1 MSPEQPT
8 ALILDD
14 DPSHLKIYSW
24 IVERAGYK
32 CLTVLVRSSAVD
44 LPPTQPLDVVI
55 MDYRYS
61 SSLTAADIM
70 RSVKGA
76 FPGAPVIVLSELFD
90 LPADMSKDATA
101 FVRKGD
107 PQQLVN
113 KLNELRDTGQI
124 QERY

>member
-1 MSPEQPT
+1 MSLQMPT

-32 CLTVLVRSSAVD
+32 CLTVLVRNSSVE
-44 LPPTQPLDVVI
+44 LPPSQDLDVII

-61 SSLTAADIM
+61 SSLTAADILQTV
-70 RSVKGA
+70 RVA
-76 FPGAPVIVLSELFD
+76 FPGAAVIVLSELFD
-90 LPADMSKDATA
+90 LPADMSDHATA

-113 KLNELRDTGQI
+113 KLNELKETGQI
-124 QERY
+124 REFY

>member
-1 MSPEQPT
+1 MTPKQPT

-24 IVERAGYK
+24 IVQRAGFQ
-32 CLTVLVRSSAVD
+32 CQTVLVRSSSMD
-44 LPPTQPLDVVI
+44 LPAGQAMDVVI

-61 SSLTAADIM
+61 SSLTAADIL
-70 RSVKGA
+70 RTVKSA

-90 LPADMSKDATA
+90 LPADMTDHATA

-113 KLNELRDTGQI
+113 KLNELRETGQI
-124 QERY
+124 QEFY